1 VTGAADFLATVW
13 GADQEGNLDGVHY
26 IVTPYISG
34 KGFEHF
40 PVKTIT
46 EALDKADK
54 LSKARRNAY
63 FACAEFIQESYTDE
77 KGDTHTRTGDNARGT
92 RAFWFDEDVGK
103 IKVEKGEGYATK
115 QAALAALHTFC
126 KDVGVPVPS
135 IVDSGNGLHC
145 YWTFSEHIARD
156 RWRDIARKL
165 KALAAAHGLIADK
178 HRTADIASVL
188 RVPGTMNFKDPANP
202 KPVKL
207 IREAKAIDLD
217 AFVSALDRNSAHVSP
232 MFPSN
237 ILQAAA
243 PDKRPPETPDDIARV
258 KSMLAVLPA
267 DCDRELWMRIVWGV
281 QATGWQCAEDLAREW
296 SATSDKF
303 NEGEFLKLA
312 TSFKPDGGTG
322 FGTLVHIAQQHG
334 WVEPEGIESERFTGS
349 GGDVK
354 NGQLFARMQRNKLMY
369 IHEIG
374 DWLSFKNAAGWIAAP
389 PGEEDRAAKT
399 ALAKMREVAARL
411 YKESPEDTKTKRLM
425 AHVERTSKAQN
436 IRAMIEMAKSEDG
449 MTVRLSDFDN
459 DGMLLGV
466 QNGVLNLRTGQL
478 LPVSPGVLV
487 SKRCGVSY
495 DTAATCPRFQRFLE
509 DVQPDAE
516 MRAFLQRWAGYCLTG
531 SVREQ
536 KLLFLFGGGANG
548 KSVFIELLAWLLG
561 DYSKKIATE
570 LLMQHQRSPQ
580 GPSPD
585 IVALK
590 GARLI
595 YANETEEGRRLAESR
610 VKDLTGGDTLTGRV
624 PYGKADITFRPSHKL
639 VIVGNHRPEITDNS
653 HGMWRRV
660 ALAPF
665 DVTIAEGR
673 RDPELLEHLRGEG
686 AGILNWA
693 LEGLRQWQS
702 NGLGVPRK
710 IEAATAAYRDEQDII
725 GEWVADHCETGAGR
739 TAKKDLAY
747 RAYREWARANGHA
760 PMAQKR
766 LTRRLGERGFPQ
778 LSDKRTIGG
787 MALSKEGMACA
798 VRFA

>member
-1 VTGAADFLATVW
+1 MNATILPERAANAVEREAKPQRKL
-13 GADQEGNLDGVHY
+13 GLMRYSSERGNQ
-26 IVTPYISG
+26 G
-34 KGFEHF
+34 K
-40 PVKTIT
+40 
-46 EALDKADK
+46 
-54 LSKARRNAY
+54 RNAG
-63 FACAEFIQESYTDE
+63 S
-77 KGDTHTRTGDNARGT
+77 
-92 RAFWFDEDVGK
+92 W
-103 IKVEKGEGYATK
+103 
-115 QAALAALHTFC
+115 
-126 KDVGVPVPS
+126 
-135 IVDSGNGLHC
+135 
-145 YWTFSEHIARD
+145 
-156 RWRDIARKL
+156 
-165 KALAAAHGLIADK
+165 
-178 HRTADIASVL
+178 ADIAAKLFATRDVRPEKSGAAFSPGMLKDGTTRASKNVVITSMVVSDHDDGAPL
-188 RVPGTMNFKDPANP
+188 DTFRSAISGYAWAAYSSHSHTAEHPKYRIVFPLARDCTPDEWPRVWAGLNILLGGHCDPACKDASRLYYLPSCPADARAIAFHESNEGEWLDP
-202 KPVKL
+202 DFLIKL
-207 IREAKAIDLD
+207 SGD
-217 AFVSALDRNSAHVSP
+217 ASP
-232 MFPSN
+232 DTARQLSNMF
-237 ILQAAA
+237 QAAA
-243 PDKRPPETPDDIARV
+243 PDKRPPPPETPDDIERV

-267 DCDRELWMRIVWGV
+267 DCDFFTWRNTVWAV
-281 QATGWQCAEDLAREW
+281 LATGWQCAEGIAREW
-296 SATSDKF
+296 SATGDKYD
-303 NEGEFLKLA
+303 EGEFLKLA

-322 FGTLVHIAQQHG
+322 FATLVYFAQQQG
-334 WVEPEGIESERFTGS
+334 WVEPAEAIESERFTGS

-369 IHEIG
+369 IHETG
-374 DWLSFKNAAGWIAAP
+374 EWLAFNNAAGWIAAP

-399 ALAKMREVAARL
+399 ALAKMREVAASH
-411 YKESPEDTKTKRLM
+411 YKATPEDMKTKRLM
-425 AHVERTSKAQN
+425 AHVERTSKAPN
-436 IRAMIEMAKSEDG
+436 LRAMIEMAKSENG
-449 MTVRLSDFDN
+449 MTVRLNAFDN

-495 DTAATCPRFQRFLE
+495 DTAATCPRFRRFLE
-509 DVQPDAE
+509 DVQPDTE

-660 ALAPF
+660 ALTPF

-725 GEWVADHCETGAGR
+725 GEWVADHCETGTGC